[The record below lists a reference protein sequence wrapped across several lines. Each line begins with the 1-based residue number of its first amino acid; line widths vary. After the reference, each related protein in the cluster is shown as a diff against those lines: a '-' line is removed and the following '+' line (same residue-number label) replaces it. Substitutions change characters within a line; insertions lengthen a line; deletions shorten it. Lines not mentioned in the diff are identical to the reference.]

1 MSERHIFPAVL
12 IRKNRTSI
20 AKSYGGV
27 MDAQAWG
34 EAWTYLDCLH
44 DAYHVIHD
52 DETLGSEDRRRLLIE
67 AVSEFNAC
75 MASALGLVDLEAAAG
90 LSATVQA
97 AVLADLEAQMQ
108 EEQEA
113 RRDAWEVV
121 DATR

>member
-1 MSERHIFPAVL
+1 MSRHIYPAVL

-20 AKSYGGV
+20 AKSYGV
-27 MDAQAWG
+27 MNAQAWG
-34 EAWTYLDCLH
+34 EAWAYLDCLH
-44 DAYHVIHD
+44 ESYHVIHD

-67 AVSEFNAC
+67 ALSEFNAC

-90 LSATVQA
+90 LASTVQA

-121 DATR
+121 DAG